1 MRKWTNLMP
10 VASMAEAIIHVD
22 TFKASEIQSAGMTM
36 RVSEQADGKGAAEE
50 SGDAR
55 SNG

>member
-1 MRKWTNLMP
+1 MP